1 MNKKNDTS
9 ENQAQCAIPVVKPS
23 FYLQPIAGGISG
35 CLNCGYTEEK
45 LPMRTRLYSGFGGW
59 DITKNGKHYFNED
72 NDKEYDEAKTL
83 SYIER
88 RAKLEPECDWR
99 ANLNLPLRSAVY
111 QRQGKSKW
119 VLVKRGQGF
128 A

>member
-1 MNKKNDTS
+1 MST
-9 ENQAQCAIPVVKPS
+9 ENLNTKQPCTKDSVKPS

-35 CLNCGYTEEK
+35 CLNCGHTEEK
-45 LPMRTRLYSGFGGW
+45 LPMRTVLYSGFGGW
-59 DITKNGKHYFNED
+59 DITKDGEHYFSEYS
-72 NDKEYDEAKTL
+72 DKEYDEAKTI

-88 RAKLEPECDWR
+88 MAKLEPECDWR

-119 VLVKRGQGF
+119 VLVEIGQGF